1 MVHDNK
7 MILKGLNVEELKSWC
22 IDNNLSEF
30 RADQIYEWL
39 YLHGVNNPDKMGN
52 LSKKCRDAIH
62 NTQSLST
69 LKLISK
75 TVSENKQTVKYL
87 FQTTDSYLLEAVSM
101 ITESNRHTVCVS
113 SQSGCNL
120 GCDFCATAKM
130 GLLKNLSAGEI
141 IDQLIMIRRLSNTRI
156 DNVVYMGMGEPFL
169 NYSNVIKSA
178 KILNNQKG
186 FNISVNKITISTVGI
201 VSKIKKFIQD
211 EERFGLAISLNAS
224 NDNVRDIIMPIN
236 KKWSIQDLIEV
247 NKSYVKKNKRKRIT
261 FEYVL
266 MDGINSS
273 SEDAIELS
281 KILQS
286 AKCKVNI
293 IPYNETDG
301 KYKRPSDGIINKFIK
316 TLSLNNKNNNF
327 QIMVR
332 WSNGLDIDAGCGQLA
347 ITNNKGE

>member
-1 MVHDNK
+1 MV
-7 MILKGLNVEELKSWC
+7 
-22 IDNNLSEF
+22 
-30 RADQIYEWL
+30 
-39 YLHGVNNPDKMGN
+39 
-52 LSKKCRDAIH
+52 
-62 NTQSLST
+62 
-69 LKLISK
+69 
-75 TVSENKQTVKYL
+75 
-87 FQTTDSYLLEAVSM
+87 
-101 ITESNRHTVCVS
+101 
-113 SQSGCNL
+113 
-120 GCDFCATAKM
+120 
-130 GLLKNLSAGEI
+130 LLKNLSAGEI

-224 NDNVRDIIMPIN
+224 NDNVRDVIMPIN

-301 KYKRPSDGIINKFIK
+301 KYKRPSDGIINKFIE
-316 TLSLNNKNNNF
+316 TLSSNNKNNNF